1 MSARVVRLRAELGR
15 FIAVSSAA
23 TLVALALF
31 NWSVH
36 GLGTGFSPLADQ
48 PYLAYVAAHSVGMV
62 VSYHG
67 SRSWAFR
74 HRPPSHPDGG
84 WTAYAV
90 INVATMTLPVACLW
104 FSRGVLG
111 LDGPLSDNVSANMIG
126 AVFGL
131 SARFYLFR
139 TFVFKRPMN
148 LAEIYDG
155 PAVSAV
161 EQ

>member
-1 MSARVVRLRAELGR
+1 MSGRVVRLRAELSR

-23 TLVALALF
+23 TLVALVLF
-31 NWSVH
+31 NFLVH
-36 GLGTGFSPLADQ
+36 GLGTDLSPLAEQ
-48 PYLAYVAAHSVGMV
+48 PYLAYVLAHSVGMV

-67 SRSWAFR
+67 SRTWAFR

-104 FSRGVLG
+104 FSRSVLG
-111 LDGPLSDNVSANMIG
+111 LDGPLSDNVSANLIG

-139 TFVFKRPMN
+139 TFVFKRPIN
-148 LAEIYDG
+148 LTEMYDD
-155 PAVSAV
+155 PTVTV
-161 EQ
+161 PE